1 MVEKSTKKSDFEHFL
16 GAKILK
22 NGEFLEVK
30 KGIFGVK
37 IQKWDFLN
45 IFFKHSVYFLESV
58 TLVEFLRLMIEY

>member
-1 MVEKSTKKSDFEHFL
+1 MVEKCTKKSDFEHFL

-45 IFFKHSVYFLESV
+45 IFLNTVYTF
-58 TLVEFLRLMIEY
+58 